1 MTNELIRLS
10 NYTLKSLS
18 TGSALRDFNLVFSK
32 GDAFSI
38 VTDSPDDAHNLLRGI
53 ATLEPPQSG
62 RFLYKGEAVDFSD
75 YRNLLPYKRKIG
87 YIASDAT
94 LVTNRSI
101 RDNLM
106 LMRYYFEDSISIE
119 MSETLSHLC
128 TLFGLDKRLSLKPH
142 ELDPEE
148 HRVAV
153 IVRELSKSPEILLVE
168 RPRVFLRT
176 KYFEALKDILRDLM
190 KKDLALVFS
199 ETDKAFT
206 NEFANKII
214 AIHQGKVTSFSS
226 DSKDAQRKETSVD
239 EEGETKAHA
248 NQF

>member
-1 MTNELIRLS
+1 MADELIRLS
-10 NYTLKSLS
+10 NYTLEALS
-18 TGSALRDFNLVFSK
+18 TGSVLRDFNLVFSK

-38 VTDSPDDAHNLLRGI
+38 VTDSPDDAHHLLRGI

-62 RFLYKGEAVDFSD
+62 QFLYKGEPLDFSD
-75 YRNLLPYKRKIG
+75 YRNLLFYKRKIA

-106 LMRYYFEDSISIE
+106 LMRYYFEDTISIE
-119 MSETLSHLC
+119 MSETLLHLC
-128 TLFGLDKRLSLKPH
+128 KLFGVDKNLDLKPH
-142 ELDPEE
+142 QLDPEE
-148 HRVAV
+148 HRVSV
-153 IVRELSKSPEILLVE
+153 IVRELAKSPEIVLVE

-176 KYFEALKDILRDLM
+176 KYFEALKDILRDLI
-190 KKDLALVFS
+190 KNDLVLVFS

-226 DSKDAQRKETSVD
+226 NGR
-239 EEGETKAHA
+239 GESRADA